1 MAPEP
6 KSRRRRRKKII
17 RKNDGRL
24 FDATERR
31 HITATEL
38 RDYLR
43 DGGLFE
49 ARREDGGADC
59 THEVLQGIVGAGL
72 VENLVPGLGGR
83 IPGLGGLG
91 LLGGLEGLT
100 GGGGLSGLGGLG
112 GAGGLARLAR
122 LLDDDDRD
130 RRSDRDRDR
139 DHDRDRDSDR
149 DRRWNEEPV
158 WDDRPRKRRSGE
170 RSWPQ
175 AEWSDSARPGA
186 RRGPPEWADP
196 AHNLGSS
203 DDESP
208 DEG

>member
-17 RKNDGRL
+17 RKTDGRL

-31 HITATEL
+31 TITATEL

-100 GGGGLSGLGGLG
+100 GGGSLGGLG

-122 LLDDDDRD
+122 LLDEDDHDRRHDRDDRD
-130 RRSDRDRDR
+130 REWGEERD
-139 DHDRDRDSDR
+139 
-149 DRRWNEEPV
+149 

-196 AHNLGSS
+196 AHNLGGS

>member
-17 RKNDGRL
+17 RKTDGRL

-31 HITATEL
+31 TITTTEL
-38 RDYLR
+38 RDYVR

-59 THEVLQGIVGAGL
+59 THEVLQGIVGAGM

-139 DHDRDRDSDR
+139 DHDRDRDER
-149 DRRWNEEPV
+149 DRRWNDEPV
-158 WDDRPRKRRSGE
+158 WDDRPRKRRSAG
-170 RSWPQ
+170 RSW
-175 AEWSDSARPGA
+175 AEREWSASRSGA
-186 RRGPPEWADP
+186 RREPPEWTDP
-196 AHNLGSS
+196 DNKLGGS
-203 DDESP
+203 DDESW